1 MANGVPVWS
10 MTAASN
16 STADDSINWAES
28 QAPSSVNDSARAMMA
43 RIAEWYA
50 DTSGNLVLG
59 GTSTAYTLT
68 TNNVFASL
76 IDGATVV
83 ARVNATSGATP
94 TLAVDGL
101 AAKQIRGVYGTNI
114 ATGALLINSIWAF
127 TYDSTDD
134 AWIAWGNTLAAGNV
148 LTGLDITGGTALT
161 APDVADVFP
170 VYDDSATA
178 NRKVTLA
185 NFYKTITGLTAETS
199 PAIDDELPIY
209 DLSAMIGDKITLSNL
224 LKVINGLTE
233 DTAPHVTN
241 DFLVTYDA
249 SATAAKKLTLTN
261 LIAAFVTAGMTSAN
275 TAKAFAAFSV
285 SGTTVSFTAGNYF
298 NIVTITRSSEGI
310 FAVAF
315 TNALP
320 TANYVVAGSGHKE
333 GSVTD
338 SLTLTATSLLTTGFT
353 LTTYSQPNN
362 LATDPGICHF
372 VVFGF

>member
-83 ARVNATSGATP
+83 ARINATSGATP

-101 AAKQIRGVYGTNI
+101 TAKQIRGVYGTNI

-134 AWIAWGNTLAAGNV
+134 AWIAWGNTLAAGQL
-148 LTGLDITGGTALT
+148 LTATDITGATALT
-161 APDVADVFP
+161 A
-170 VYDDSATA
+170 
-178 NRKVTLA
+178 
-185 NFYKTITGLTAETS
+185 
-199 PAIDDELPIY
+199 PAIDDELPTY
-209 DLSAMIGDKITLSNL
+209 DLSATANRKITTANL

-233 DTAPHVTN
+233 DTSPHVSN

-261 LIAAFVTAGMTSAN
+261 LVAAFLTAGLTSRN
-275 TAKAFAAFSV
+275 TAKAVAFFSV
-285 SGTTVSFTAGNYF
+285 SAGVVSFTSGNWF
-298 NIVTITRSSEGI
+298 NVASITRTGTGA
-310 FAVAF
+310 FTVTF
-315 TNALP
+315 TNALSS
-320 TANYVVAGSGHKE
+320 ANYVLTGGGIPTS
-333 GSVTD
+333 
-338 SLTLTATSLLTTGFT
+338 SLSIGTGVTATSKATTGFT
-353 LTTYSQPNN
+353 LNTFRMG
-362 LATDPGICHF
+362 AGAEDPLECDFAII
-372 VVFGF
+372 

>member
-83 ARVNATSGATP
+83 ARINATSGATP

-101 AAKQIRGVYGTNI
+101 TAKQIRGVYGTNI

-134 AWIAWGNTLAAGNV
+134 AWIAWGNTLAAGQL
-148 LTGLDITGGTALT
+148 LTATDITGATALT
-161 APDVADVFP
+161 APAIDDELP
-170 VYDDSATA
+170 TYDLSATA
-178 NRKVTLA
+178 NRK
-185 NFYKTITGLTAETS
+185 ITTVNLFKVVATFAAETS
-199 PAIDDELPIY
+199 PAIDDELLLY
-209 DLSAMIGDKITLSNL
+209 DLSTTTADKITTANL

-233 DTAPHVTN
+233 DTSPHVSN

-261 LIAAFVTAGMTSAN
+261 LVAAFLTAGLTSRN
-275 TAKAFAAFSV
+275 TAKAVAFFSV
-285 SGTTVSFTAGNYF
+285 SAGVVSFTSGNWF
-298 NIVTITRSSEGI
+298 NVASITRTGTGA
-310 FAVAF
+310 FTVTF
-315 TNALP
+315 TNALSS
-320 TANYVVAGSGHKE
+320 ANYVLTGGGIPTS
-333 GSVTD
+333 
-338 SLTLTATSLLTTGFT
+338 SLSIGTGVTATSKATTGFT
-353 LTTYSQPNN
+353 LNTFRMG
-362 LATDPGICHF
+362 AGAEDPLECDFAII
-372 VVFGF
+372 